1 LTTHSIEDKTE
12 SLPWYRYPMV
22 WMIILLPLIAVVAS
36 IATFIIASDNAPLLL
51 EDQQTSELQK
61 NSE

>member
-1 LTTHSIEDKTE
+1 MTTQSTQDKTE

-36 IATFIIASDNAPLLL
+36 IATYIIASDNAPLLL
-51 EDQQTSELQK
+51 EDQHVGELQK